1 MRSARALVVLVAALG
16 TQVSLSAVSP
26 GAWTPPERP
35 PDSTAADLEE
45 LPAPAVACATIR
57 SPRSWIE
64 KDGMRRFSFNVE
76 MAKWEE
82 FSRVIFRWSEPVEIE
97 HVYQANMEEY
107 ADDGR
112 VVSVKLGPAPLQ
124 TKPNTFQVFGKNSND
139 VSPVIACRG
148 SSKPPPSPPHGEDC
162 VMGPKYAVTRSW
174 GEGAIVQIKL
184 DFWNDGKEFRITFWG
199 QEITLDDPINIEVV
213 STVRL
218 GADTVATVRL
228 VPEDYLHHGPLVFGF
243 KTLPAVEGTKGW
255 CQKRCLQAH
264 SY

>member
-1 MRSARALVVLVAALG
+1 MRA
-16 TQVSLSAVSP
+16 SP
-26 GAWTPPERP
+26 
-35 PDSTAADLEE
+35 STWN
-45 LPAPAVACATIR
+45 T
-57 SPRSWIE
+57 
-64 KDGMRRFSFNVE
+64 G
-76 MAKWEE
+76 EE
-82 FSRVIFRWSEPVEIE
+82 FSRASSGGGAREIE

-124 TKPNTFQVFGKNSND
+124 TRPNTFQVFGKNSND

-174 GEGAIVQIKL
+174 GEGAIIQIKL

-228 VPEDYLHHGPLVFGF
+228 VPRILTPRPLCSVQDFTCRKVSPRSCATSCVHRRRRPPHLSRGLHRRRPRRAHH
-243 KTLPAVEGTKGW
+243 
-255 CQKRCLQAH
+255 RLQGLRRH
-264 SY
+264 RQ